1 MRLQQLNVLCALEQY
16 HSFSKAAEHLFVSQ
30 PALSAS
36 IKALEEELQ
45 CTLLTR
51 SKKGVEFT
59 PVGKIALEKAHDIL
73 NEIVLVRSIAK
84 NAEKLPEKLYIAS
97 NTLRCLNLLLR
108 LLRQINLDNS
118 EALINLQELSDHE
131 IIHQL
136 TYGTLD
142 FALLQVN
149 KSDSHEEDQVTL
161 PAMEQLN
168 VVELTAE
175 PLVVLVRDS
184 HPLVASGGISIRD
197 LFLYPFVT
205 AQKETDA
212 QLIQSMNEMG
222 FSKPPLEIRDTLSLD
237 RLISQTNHWTFV
249 PSSEISRHLQR
260 PNNVLK
266 SLCLKDFSCNCVIYW
281 LSNNKKQLA
290 EETVFLKMLQQFL
303 HKPEKTP

>member
-108 LLRQINLDNS
+108 LLRQINLENS

-149 KSDSHEEDQVTL
+149 KSDSHEEDQVTS
-161 PAMEQLN
+161 PAMEQLT
-168 VVELTAE
+168 VVGLTAE

-184 HPLVASGGISIRD
+184 HPLATSSEISIRD

-205 AQKETDA
+205 AQKETDG

-266 SLCLKDFSCNCVIYW
+266 PLCLKDFSCNCVIYW